1 MKTLGKKISE
11 LRKLHELTQE
21 GLAAKLNVTSQAVS
35 KWENDLSI
43 PDLPI
48 LIEISDLFH
57 VSLDEL
63 LKQKE
68 NMNSPVIVEEKFRK
82 PVEQMMLKILV
93 NSVDGDKVKVNLPMA
108 LVKAGVMM
116 GMSMPE
122 VGGTDVLKTIDL
134 DALIALVDQGLVGKL
149 VEVDSADGDHIEI
162 FVE

>member
-68 NMNSPVIVEEKFRK
+68 NMNSPVLVEEKFRK